1 MSMTLTYVRAEDV
14 ALRGACYCPGAAGQ
28 SAPNWVASNSG
39 EVLSHAVTGQK
50 SEITTKRN
58 LSLSPSVSG
67 GGRQPWGPLCLQ
79 LFPSISA
86 SIFMCHSPC
95 RFLPW
100 CPNFPFLRRIT
111 SHVG

>member
-39 EVLSHAVTGQK
+39 EVLSHAFTGQK

-58 LSLSPSVSG
+58 LSWSPSVSG

-79 LFPSISA
+79 LCPSSLCLHFHVSFPLSVSA
-86 SIFMCHSPC
+86 LVSK
-95 RFLPW
+95 
-100 CPNFPFLRRIT
+100 FPF
-111 SHVG
+111 S